1 MPEPLLEVKN
11 LRVQFPTED
20 GLVKA
25 VDGISF
31 SLQPGET
38 LGIVGESG
46 SGKSVTFLTV
56 MGLINRRSAIVEG
69 EVIFQG
75 QDLLQVPKEEL
86 QAIRGNKIGMI
97 FQDPMTSLHPFYKV
111 GDQIAEAILAHDHI
125 SKGDAGAR
133 AVEML
138 DRVGIPRPDE
148 RARQYPHEFSGG
160 MRQRAMIAMAL
171 SLNPDLLVADEPTT
185 ALDVTVQA
193 QILSLIDRLQS
204 EFNTAVA
211 LITHDLGVVAEH
223 CDFIQVMYAGKL
235 VETGAADDI
244 YYKPMMPYTW
254 GLLRS
259 LPRLTTEEERLSP
272 IRGTPPSLIHLPKGC
287 PFNPRCPYVFD
298 RCKVEVPELLPVDG
312 HHAAA
317 CHLSLEDR
325 ERASCR
331 RRRPRGELARRFR
344 GGDRAAA
351 PSKVTG
357 PDEDLR
363 GQDDQGHTSRSK
375 SAGARVSTAS
385 IDIHPGGD
393 TRARRRERERQDDRR
408 PVPAA
413 ADRADIGFGRVQ
425 GSRHHESE
433 PEADDPGGPAQHADR
448 VPGSARVAQSSTAV
462 GSIDR
467 RAVSASETVPK
478 GNHKVRVAEQL
489 MELVGLSPEH
499 YDRFPHE
506 FSGGQ
511 RQRIGVRARA
521 ARSDPELHRA
531 GRAGVGT
538 RREHPGRGRQPPAGP
553 PGAVQPDLP
562 VHRPRP
568 VRGQSRPR
576 PGRGDVSRQDRRD
589 RGRRTTCT
597 SDRRTPTP
605 GRLLSAVPGR
615 RPDDRAASEE
625 RIMLEGDVPSPIDP
639 PIGVPVPH
647 TLPQCA
653 GSLRRGRARAR
664 AMRPRAG
671 RGLPLPAREPCIIEI
686 DPDSPSRIPPC

>member
-1 MPEPLLEVKN
+1 MPEPLLDVKD
-11 LRVQFPTED
+11 LRVHFPTED

-31 SLQPGET
+31 SIQPGET

-111 GDQIAEAILAHDHI
+111 GDQIAEAILAHDNI
-125 SKGDAGAR
+125 PKKDAGAR

-193 QILSLIDRLQS
+193 QILALIDRLQT

-259 LPRLTTEEERLSP
+259 LPRVTTEEERLSP
-272 IRGTPPSLIHLPKGC
+272 IRGTPPSLIHVPEGC

-298 RCKVEVPELLPVDG
+298 RCKVELPELLPVDG

-325 ERASCR
+325 ERIVQ
-331 RRRPRGELARRFR
+331 EEVLE
-344 GGDRAAA
+344 RA
-351 PSKVTG
+351 
-357 PDEDLR
+357 
-363 GQDDQGHTSRSK
+363 
-375 SAGARVSTAS
+375 
-385 IDIHPGGD
+385 
-393 TRARRRERERQDDRR
+393 
-408 PVPAA
+408 
-413 ADRADIGFGRVQ
+413 
-425 GSRHHESE
+425 
-433 PEADDPGGPAQHADR
+433 
-448 VPGSARVAQSSTAV
+448 
-462 GSIDR
+462 
-467 RAVSASETVPK
+467 
-478 GNHKVRVAEQL
+478 
-489 MELVGLSPEH
+489 
-499 YDRFPHE
+499 
-506 FSGGQ
+506 
-511 RQRIGVRARA
+511 
-521 ARSDPELHRA
+521 
-531 GRAGVGT
+531 
-538 RREHPGRGRQPPAGP
+538 
-553 PGAVQPDLP
+553 
-562 VHRPRP
+562 
-568 VRGQSRPR
+568 
-576 PGRGDVSRQDRRD
+576 
-589 RGRRTTCT
+589 
-597 SDRRTPTP
+597 
-605 GRLLSAVPGR
+605 
-615 RPDDRAASEE
+615 
-625 RIMLEGDVPSPIDP
+625 
-639 PIGVPVPH
+639 
-647 TLPQCA
+647 
-653 GSLRRGRARAR
+653 
-664 AMRPRAG
+664 
-671 RGLPLPAREPCIIEI
+671 
-686 DPDSPSRIPPC
+686 